1 MKLGWR
7 GGVPA
12 ALVPVL
18 MLVTNGA
25 ASGAQTDEQRGGAVV
40 VFPTCENTGSCVDP
54 TCEDQPGRFLAIGEL
69 LMDNSNGRMLW
80 QRGVGP
86 KGNFAAAQAYCD
98 SLIVQGVAGWRLPTN
113 PEIGTIVLRPLGLG
127 GRPDACIPALDQA
140 AFTSPDP
147 AGPLAFWTSSAQ
159 PPRPIRYL
167 RDFSDG
173 RSPRTYEDDPE
184 PWVRCVHDPLF

>member
-1 MKLGWR
+1 M
-7 GGVPA
+7 
-12 ALVPVL
+12 
-18 MLVTNGA
+18 
-25 ASGAQTDEQRGGAVV
+25 
-40 VFPTCENTGSCVDP
+40 
-54 TCEDQPGRFLAIGEL
+54 
-69 LMDNSNGRMLW
+69 
-80 QRGVGP
+80 
-86 KGNFAAAQAYCD
+86 
-98 SLIVQGVAGWRLPTN
+98 VQGVGGWRLPTN

-127 GRPDACIPALDQA
+127 GRPDACVPSLDQA
-140 AFTSPDP
+140 AFAFPDP